1 MDQAAESIVIADAI
15 GRIVYA
21 NRSAERQVGL
31 PGSELIG
38 RHFIVALAAGV
49 DPVRFDDISRT
60 VGAGETWSGRQVA
73 TAANGMPVAV
83 DLVVS
88 PIRDAAGR
96 IANVVAIGRDVSR
109 ESSLEGD
116 LAREVRLHAGIVS
129 TLSRLDS
136 SDSVEEKAEH
146 LADSLMDLDGVS
158 LARVVSVGPGDV
170 WYRVAGRGHDS
181 IVLSGSRPSA
191 ALMTSIQRRGRT
203 GPWVET
209 ARRWASRTRVRSL
222 DAAGISMLAF
232 APIRHRGS
240 VVGLLV
246 AGSAY
251 RRGTSTLV
259 GHLAAMAELA
269 DVGSAMLGSSFVARQ
284 RAADVRDVLER
295 IIADAAFQP
304 VYQPIVRLRDG
315 AVLGYE
321 ALTRFDDGRAPDM
334 RFAEAAAVGLGF
346 ELEIATLEVALQR
359 ARAFPGEALLSINV
373 SPAIIV
379 ERGRLE
385 EVLVRSNLDREVVLE
400 ITEREPIDDY
410 AVLRKAISDMAVP
423 VQWAID
429 DAGAGFASLRHIL
442 ELRPQFVKL
451 DRALI
456 SDIALDPARQALVAG
471 LLHFSKALG
480 TTLIAEGIETSAE
493 RLALEQ
499 LGVTAGQGY
508 LFGRPEAAGGA
519 TDRRPPDLPDGPDG
533 SPRTGT

>member
-1 MDQAAESIVIADAI
+1 MYSRSHPRNIDRSDRTGQVVIGSRSDVDQPPDDIAGDTLRAAMDQAAESIVIADAI

-31 PGSELIG
+31 PGSELFG
-38 RHFIVALAAGV
+38 RHFVVALAARV

-60 VGAGETWSGRQVA
+60 VGTGETWSGRQVA

-129 TLSRLDS
+129 TVSRLDS

-170 WYRVAGRGHDS
+170 WYRVAARGHDS

-191 ALMTSIQRRGRT
+191 ALMTSIERRGRT

-209 ARRWASRTRVRSL
+209 AHRWASRTRVRSL
-222 DAAGISMLAF
+222 DADGISMLAF

-240 VVGLLV
+240 VVG
-246 AGSAY
+246 
-251 RRGTSTLV
+251 
-259 GHLAAMAELA
+259 
-269 DVGSAMLGSSFVARQ
+269 
-284 RAADVRDVLER
+284 
-295 IIADAAFQP
+295 
-304 VYQPIVRLRDG
+304 
-315 AVLGYE
+315 
-321 ALTRFDDGRAPDM
+321 
-334 RFAEAAAVGLGF
+334 
-346 ELEIATLEVALQR
+346 
-359 ARAFPGEALLSINV
+359 
-373 SPAIIV
+373 
-379 ERGRLE
+379 
-385 EVLVRSNLDREVVLE
+385 
-400 ITEREPIDDY
+400 
-410 AVLRKAISDMAVP
+410 
-423 VQWAID
+423 
-429 DAGAGFASLRHIL
+429 
-442 ELRPQFVKL
+442 
-451 DRALI
+451 
-456 SDIALDPARQALVAG
+456 
-471 LLHFSKALG
+471 HFSKAFG

-519 TDRRPPDLPDGPDG
+519 ADRRPPDLPDGPDA